1 MKKIRVLVI
10 DDSAYNRR
18 TISKILE
25 GLPEI
30 DVIGYA
36 TDGEEGIRKVM
47 DLKPDLITLD
57 LEMPK
62 MDGFTLLRIIMSH
75 RPTPV
80 IVISSRG
87 GSEGV
92 FKALELGAV
101 DFVVKPTT
109 AISTELQKI
118 REDLLEKV
126 RSVFTLNIAGARKR
140 GAAAGEEGESWK
152 PSLITGNSI
161 EVVAI
166 GSSTGGPPALQNIFT
181 SFTEP
186 LPLAFVVSQHM
197 PATFTRTFADR
208 LNRAS
213 GLAVKE
219 ARNGDRVEKGT
230 VLLSPG
236 GQNMTFVRGDGGEV
250 VVKLNGPSSEFRYV
264 PSVDAMF
271 ISCAEQFDSS
281 MLGVVLTGMGNDGSR
296 GVVAVKEQ
304 GGQVIAESEES
315 SVVFGMPKEAIASGA
330 VDKVVPLERVA
341 REILLRARLA

>member
-18 TISKILE
+18 TISKILD

-62 MDGFTLLRIIMSH
+62 MDGFTLLRIIMTH

-101 DFVVKPTT
+101 DFVVKPTNT
-109 AISTELQKI
+109 ISTELQKI
-118 REDLLEKV
+118 REELLEKV

-140 GAAAGEEGESWK
+140 DAAGGEEAWK
-152 PSLITGNSI
+152 PSLITGCSI

-219 ARNGDRVEKGT
+219 ARNGDRVEKGM

-236 GQNMTFVRGDGGEV
+236 GQNMTFVRGDDGEV
-250 VVKLNGPSSEFRYV
+250 VVKLSAPSSEFRYV

-271 ISCAEQFDSS
+271 ISCAEQFGSS
-281 MLGVVLTGMGNDGSR
+281 LLGVVLTGMGNDGSR

-341 REILLRARLA
+341 REIILRARLG

>member
-30 DVIGYA
+30 DVVGYA

-101 DFVVKPTT
+101 DFVVKPTNT
-109 AISTELQKI
+109 ISTELQKI
-118 REDLLEKV
+118 REELLEKV
-126 RSVFTLNIAGARKR
+126 RNVFTLNIAGARNR
-140 GAAAGEEGESWK
+140 DGAGGGGELWK
-152 PSLITGNSI
+152 PSLITGCSI

-181 SFTEP
+181 SFTDT

-208 LNRAS
+208 LNRSS

-219 ARNGDRVEKGT
+219 ARNGDKVEKGT

-236 GQNMTFVRGDGGEV
+236 GQNMTFMRGDDGEV
-250 VVKLNGPSSEFRYV
+250 VVKLSGPRSEFRYV

-271 ISCAEQFDSS
+271 ISCAEHFGSS
-281 MLGVVLTGMGNDGSR
+281 LLGVVLTGMGNDGSR
-296 GVVAVKEQ
+296 GVIAVKEQ

-315 SVVFGMPKEAIASGA
+315 SVVFGMPKEAIATGS

-341 REILLRARLA
+341 REIILRARLA